1 MPAGESAIGA
11 VALAVPSSTGQI
23 PPVRVLLLLAL
34 VAATTGTPDG
44 LSPTA
49 PSSSSAVTR
58 DEPRLAQLASSAA
71 GIFLRLVNE
80 QLKGRI
86 DPRSVTFVAPAGVLL
101 EDAVLTGPGGK
112 PVARVKRALV
122 QLSVRALFSGD
133 ILISRIDIDEPRL
146 LLELEDGRLNL
157 LEALT
162 PRTPPDPNA
171 KGAEG
176 SFRIDDIHVTN
187 GGFRFNDGEN
197 VTLVFDD
204 IEGHASVDVNLGA
217 KNVVVDVKNVSVA
230 TGSVRLQ
237 PLDIPLR
244 GLSAERIRIVT
255 DAIEV
260 NNVRAT
266 ALGQPGGKSARLV
279 VNGGLDVS
287 GDGALRLTG
296 TVDADADAWPERLDS
311 LPFVTPS
318 IKGTVRVTGPFKAPV
333 VEVDAALGSTTIVGY
348 GVDSGVANVRIT
360 AKDVIIKEG
369 STLRTGKGTA
379 RVAGV
384 VTFPT
389 DAVADAI
396 LDLRTRITHLPLGVA
411 LGPAELDTPMRGTL
425 GGALHITGRAGKAT
439 EVLIAGD
446 VQGHGVQIYDLVLPG
461 TMAGD
466 VRLTATSDKVSIAR
480 ITLKE
485 AGDGTRVSI
494 SGVVDLKAE
503 TTALQFEATIANPST
518 LVTMLPADVKLS
530 RIEGTGTI
538 VGPFKTTIVDV
549 NARIPDGSAYGTPF
563 SAISAKVRASATEV
577 CIDGGTGRVA
587 DGVLTQPAPLVML
600 LGKSTTTFQRGT
612 FHVEKFDVGRIKT
625 PAGEPLPVTGIGTV
639 EADLRGTTDK
649 PRVGV
654 RVAGARVMVADEML
668 GDVTAALVVTKD
680 AVTFKSLTARSPLM
694 RASSDSLRIATDDL
708 RLSGTIAVVDLD
720 LAAVAAASSARLK
733 GRARGSVV
741 LSGLATRPTV
751 EGDLF
756 VRGLSLGG
764 VGFGDGPVTVGVQPD
779 LQGPTDSLAVTLA
792 AMTTW
797 QRGTWRARLSY
808 ALDRD
813 AVAAE
818 VVLLD
823 VDLSV
828 LDPWMTDVVVPLQGS
843 VNGVIALSG
852 PLARPSGSFKLRI
865 PELTATLDAA
875 QAASAAS
882 TSATTTSTT
891 TRTTTT
897 TTTTT
902 TGGGKSTAGGDSEPV
917 VLRSLGSVFL
927 GGNLDNGTLRGQVC
941 AFPDTAATGGE
952 DLESPCD
959 GPQRVWASTSGTL
972 NLRDI
977 AAHVLIDASIA
988 EPQLQELLPALASR
1002 DIAVGVRVRLA
1013 ASIDVPE
1020 TGDTVVALSSR
1031 LSELNLR
1038 VPGAPAIRLVSPVD
1052 LDYVGGRAVVGS
1064 ESARFV
1070 TAREGFDLVIAAG
1083 SSVGSEDVDIS
1094 IDGAVALAALK
1105 LFTDEIANAS
1115 GTAIAHLKATGRFD
1129 DGVLIEGIIEP
1140 QPGAQIMPRSLGQA
1154 VVFEA
1159 ARIALVPDRTDPRRL
1174 RVVFDAPC
1182 GDDRSELC
1190 PLRASIGNGRVQ
1202 LRGDVLAKTSREEN
1216 ETWID
1221 TFNLAASATGV
1232 EVKTS
1237 LGRVETSFDVSLTG
1251 NAPAPILKGRLDIS
1265 DGLFRKDFQVRN
1277 FILTQAP
1284 ERPSAPLWQTL
1295 APFGLG
1301 ELTFDVQAT
1310 MQNVR
1315 TKARIN
1321 AFSVDASVRGDLRLS
1336 RSIKFPGIDGAIEV
1350 ESGTVDFPRARFD
1363 ILELQVQFPTAAEGT
1378 IKPVLHLAARAELP
1392 PGSAGN
1398 SVEVPVDL
1406 TIDGSFEA
1414 MQLDL
1419 SASDPARLWTRSEL
1433 FAHILFGV
1441 VPTSESGASLVSTS
1455 VDVASRAALREL
1467 AAPVNREVESL
1478 VESGLGVDVNIDVV
1492 SGFQLQLGRRLVL
1505 EGPGLFSQALAT
1517 SDSTTSVATT
1527 GTSGTDALRVRLLF
1541 YDHLPLGRALSAEG
1555 RFGLVSDLR
1564 LSWRLYED

>member
-1 MPAGESAIGA
+1 M
-11 VALAVPSSTGQI
+11 VLAVLSSTGQI
-23 PPVRVLLLLAL
+23 HPVRVLLLLAL

-44 LSPTA
+44 LSPIA
-49 PSSSSAVTR
+49 PSLSSSAAPGQ
-58 DEPRLAQLASSAA
+58 EPRLAQLASSAA

-162 PRTPPDPNA
+162 PKKAPDPNA

-197 VTLVFDD
+197 LTLVFDG
-204 IEGHASVDVNLGA
+204 IGGHASVDVNLGA
-217 KNVVVDVKNVSVA
+217 KNVVVEVTNVSVA
-230 TGSVRLQ
+230 SGNVRLQ

-244 GLSAERIRIVT
+244 GLSAERVRIVT
-255 DAIEV
+255 DTID
-260 NNVRAT
+260 VRNLRGT

-296 TVDADADAWPERLDS
+296 SVDADADAWPERLDP
-311 LPFVTPS
+311 LPFVTPT

-333 VEVDAALGSTTIVGY
+333 VELDAALGATTIVGY
-348 GVDSGVANVRIT
+348 GVDGGVANVRIT
-360 AKDVIIKEG
+360 SKEVAIKDG
-369 STLRTGKGTA
+369 SVLRIGKGSA
-379 RVAGV
+379 RVSGV
-384 VTFPT
+384 VTLPT
-389 DAVADAI
+389 EAVADAV
-396 LDLRTRITHLPLGVA
+396 LDIRTRINDLPLGVV

-425 GGALHITGRAGKAT
+425 GGALHITGRAGKTT
-439 EVLIAGD
+439 EILVAGD
-446 VQGHGVQIYDLVLPG
+446 VDGHGLQLYDLVLPG
-461 TMAGD
+461 TLDGD

-480 ITLKE
+480 VSLKE
-485 AGDGTRVSI
+485 AGDGTRVSV

-503 TTALQFEATIANPST
+503 RTALQFEATIADPTT
-518 LVTMLPADVKLS
+518 LITVLPADVKLK
-530 RIEGTGTI
+530 RIEGSGTV
-538 VGPFKTTIVDV
+538 VGPFKTTVVEV
-549 NARIPDGSAYGTPF
+549 NARIPEGSAYGTPIT
-563 SAISAKVRASATEV
+563 AISARVRASAKEV
-577 CIDGGTGRVA
+577 RIDNGTGRVA
-587 DGVLTQPAPLVML
+587 DGLLTQPAPLVML
-600 LGKSTTTFQRGT
+600 LGKSTTTFQGGT
-612 FHVEKFDVGRIKT
+612 FQVEKFDVGTIKT
-625 PAGEPLPVTGIGTV
+625 PAGQPLPITGTGTV
-639 EADLRGTTDK
+639 EAELRGTTDK

-654 RVAGARVMVADEML
+654 RLAGANVVVSGENL
-668 GDVTAALVVTKD
+668 GELTAALVVTKD
-680 AVTFKSLTARSPLM
+680 AVTFKSLATRSPLM
-694 RASSDSLRIATDDL
+694 KASSDTLRIATDDL
-708 RLSGTIAVVDLD
+708 RLSGSIAVVDLD
-720 LAAVAAASSARLK
+720 LAAVAAASSARLTGK
-733 GRARGSVV
+733 ARGSVF
-741 LSGLATRPTV
+741 LSGVATRPTIQ
-751 EGDLF
+751 GDLF

-764 VGFGDGPVTVGVQPD
+764 VGFGDGPVVVGVVPD
-779 LQGPTDSLAVTLA
+779 LLGPKDSLAVTLA
-792 AMTTW
+792 ATTQW
-797 QRGTWRARLSY
+797 QRGSWQARLSY
-808 ALDRD
+808 AIDRD
-813 AVAAE
+813 AVAAD

-823 VDLSV
+823 VDLSI
-828 LDPWMTDVVVPLQGS
+828 LEPWMTDVVVPLEGT
-843 VNGVIALSG
+843 VNGAITLNG
-852 PLARPSGSFKLRI
+852 PLARPTGTFKLRI
-865 PELTATLDAA
+865 PELTATLSQD
-875 QAASAAS
+875 QVG
-882 TSATTTSTT
+882 ATTLTSSSKTS
-891 TRTTTT
+891 TTTT
-897 TTTTT
+897 TT
-902 TGGGKSTAGGDSEPV
+902 SATAGGSGPGAGNEQALR
-917 VLRSLGSVFL
+917 LRSLGSVFL
-927 GGNLDNGTLRGQVC
+927 GGNLDNGRLTGHLC
-941 AFPDTAATGGE
+941 AFPDAAATVGDE
-952 DLESPCD
+952 LESPCD
-959 GPQRVWASTSGTL
+959 MPQRVWASTSGTV
-972 NLRDI
+972 NLRDV
-977 AAHVLIDASIA
+977 AAHLLIDASIA

-1002 DIAVGVRVRLA
+1002 DIAVGARVRLA
-1013 ASIDVPE
+1013 TSIDVPDN
-1020 TGDTVVALSSR
+1020 GDTVVALSSR
-1031 LSELNLR
+1031 LEELNVR

-1052 LDYVGGRAVVGS
+1052 LDYVGGRAVIGA
-1064 ESARFV
+1064 EAARFV
-1070 TAREGFDLVIAAG
+1070 TAKEGFDLVIAAG
-1083 SSVGSEDVDIS
+1083 SSVGSDDVDVS
-1094 IDGAVALAALK
+1094 VDGAVALAALK

-1115 GTAIAHLKATGRFD
+1115 GTAIAHVKATGRFD
-1129 DGVLIEGIIEP
+1129 DGVLIEGVIEP
-1140 QPGAQIMPRSLGQA
+1140 QPGAQVMPRSLGQA
-1154 VVFEA
+1154 VVFES
-1159 ARIALVPDRTDPRRL
+1159 ARIALGPDSNDPRRL

-1182 GDDRSELC
+1182 GDDRTELC
-1190 PLRASIGNGRVQ
+1190 PLRASIGSGRVQ
-1202 LRGDVLAKTSREEN
+1202 LRGDVLAKTSRSDN

-1221 TFNLAASATGV
+1221 TFNLAASATAV
-1232 EVKTS
+1232 EIRTS

-1251 NAPAPILKGRLDIS
+1251 AAPAPVLKGRLDVS

-1284 ERPSAPLWQTL
+1284 ERPTAPLWQTL
-1295 APFGLG
+1295 TPYGLG

-1315 TKARIN
+1315 AKARIN

-1336 RSIKFPGIDGAIEV
+1336 RSLKFPGIDGAIEV

-1378 IKPVLHLAARAELP
+1378 IKPVLHLSARAELP

-1406 TIDGSFEA
+1406 TIDGGFDA

-1433 FAHILFGV
+1433 FAYILFGV

-1517 SDSTTSVATT
+1517 SDSTTSAATT

>member
-1 MPAGESAIGA
+1 M
-11 VALAVPSSTGQI
+11 TG
-23 PPVRVLLLLAL
+23 
-34 VAATTGTPDG
+34 G
-44 LSPTA
+44 
-49 PSSSSAVTR
+49 
-58 DEPRLAQLASSAA
+58 EPRLAQLASSAA

-122 QLSVRALFSGD
+122 QLSIRALFSGD

-162 PRTPPDPNA
+162 PRKAPDPNA
-171 KGAEG
+171 KDAQG

-197 VTLVFDD
+197 ITLVFDG
-204 IEGHASVDVNLGA
+204 IGGHASVDVNLGA
-217 KNVVVDVKNVSVA
+217 KNVVVDVSNVSVA
-230 TGSVRLQ
+230 SGNVRLQ

-260 NNVRAT
+260 RNVRAT

-296 TVDADADAWPERLDS
+296 TVDADADAWPERLDP
-311 LPFVTPS
+311 LPFVTPT

-333 VEVDAALGSTTIVGY
+333 VEVDAALGPTTIVGY

-360 AKDVIIKEG
+360 ASEVAIKDG
-369 STLRTGKGTA
+369 SALRIGKGVA
-379 RVAGV
+379 RVAGL
-384 VTFPT
+384 VTLPT
-389 DAVADAI
+389 AAVADAI
-396 LDLRTRITHLPLGVA
+396 LDLRTRITDLPLGVV

-425 GGALHITGRAGKAT
+425 GGALHITGRAGKTT

-446 VQGHGVQIYDLVLPG
+446 VQGQGLQIYDLVLPG
-461 TMAGD
+461 TLDGD
-466 VRLTATSDKVSIAR
+466 VRVTATEDKVSIAR
-480 ITLKE
+480 VALKE
-485 AGDGTRVSI
+485 AGDGTRVSV

-503 TTALQFEATIANPST
+503 RTALQFEATIADPTT
-518 LVTMLPADVKLS
+518 LITVLPPEVKLK
-530 RIEGTGTI
+530 RIEGSGTV
-538 VGPFKTTIVDV
+538 VGPFKTTVVEV
-549 NARIPDGSAYGTPF
+549 NARIPEGSAYGTPF
-563 SAISAKVRASATEV
+563 SAISARVRASAKEV
-577 CIDGGTGRVA
+577 RIDSGTGRVA
-587 DGVLTQPAPLVML
+587 DGLLTQPAPLVMV
-600 LGKSTTTFQRGT
+600 LGKSTTAFQGGT
-612 FHVEKFDVGRIKT
+612 FHVEKFDVGKIRT
-625 PAGEPLPVTGIGTV
+625 PGGDPLPITGTGTV
-639 EADLRGTTDK
+639 EAELRGTTEK

-654 RVAGARVMVADEML
+654 RLAGARVVVSGEPL
-668 GDVTAALVVTKD
+668 GDLTAALVVTKD
-680 AVTFKSLTARSPLM
+680 AVTFKSLDTRSPMM
-694 RASSDSLRIATDDL
+694 RASSTTLRIATDDL
-708 RLSGTIAVVDLD
+708 RLSGSIAVVDLD
-720 LAAVAAASSARLK
+720 LAAVVAASSARLTGK
-733 GRARGSVV
+733 ARGSVS
-741 LSGLATRPTV
+741 LSGVATRPTIQ
-751 EGDLF
+751 GDLF

-764 VGFGDGPVTVGVQPD
+764 VGFGDGPVVVGVVPD
-779 LQGPTDSLAVTLA
+779 LLGPKDSLAVTLA
-792 AMTTW
+792 LTTQW
-797 QRGTWRARLSY
+797 QRGSWQARLSY
-808 ALDRD
+808 AIDRD
-813 AVAAE
+813 AVAAD

-823 VDLSV
+823 VDLSI
-828 LDPWMTDVVVPLQGS
+828 LEPWMTDVVVPLEGT
-843 VNGVIALSG
+843 VNGAITLSG
-852 PLARPSGSFKLRI
+852 PLARPTGTFKLRI
-865 PELTATLDAA
+865 PELTASLTQD
-875 QAASAAS
+875 QVG
-882 TSATTTSTT
+882 STT
-891 TRTTTT
+891 VTSSSKTSTTTT
-897 TTTTT
+897 TTT
-902 TGGGKSTAGGDSEPV
+902 SATAGGNGPGGANEQAV
-917 VLRSLGSVFL
+917 RLRSLGSVFL
-927 GGNLDNGTLRGQVC
+927 GGDLDDGKLTGHLC
-941 AFPDTAATGGE
+941 AFPDAAASVGDE
-952 DLESPCD
+952 LESPCD
-959 GPQRVWASTSGTL
+959 MPQRVWASTSGTV
-972 NLRDI
+972 NLRDV
-977 AAHVLIDASIA
+977 AAHLLIDASIA

-1002 DIAVGVRVRLA
+1002 DIAVGARVRLA

-1031 LSELNLR
+1031 VEELNVR
-1038 VPGAPAIRLVSPVD
+1038 VPGAPAIRLVSAVD
-1052 LDYVGGRAVVGS
+1052 LDYVGGRAVIGA
-1064 ESARFV
+1064 EAARFV
-1070 TAREGFDLVIAAG
+1070 TAKEGFDLVIAAG
-1083 SSVGSEDVDIS
+1083 SSVGSEDLDVS

-1115 GTAIAHLKATGRFD
+1115 GTAIAHVKATGRFD
-1129 DGVLIEGIIEP
+1129 DGVLIEGVIEP
-1140 QPGAQIMPRSLGQA
+1140 QPGAQVMPRSLGQP

-1159 ARIALVPDRTDPRRL
+1159 ARIALGPDRDDPRRL

-1182 GDDRSELC
+1182 GDDRTELC
-1190 PLRASIGNGRVQ
+1190 PLRASIGSGRVQ
-1202 LRGDVLAKTSREEN
+1202 LRGDVLAKTSRADN

-1221 TFNLAASATGV
+1221 TFNLAASATAV
-1232 EVKTS
+1232 EVRTS
-1237 LGRVETSFDVSLTG
+1237 LGRVETSFDVSLIG
-1251 NAPAPILKGRLDIS
+1251 AAPAPVLKGRLDVS

-1284 ERPSAPLWQTL
+1284 ERPTAPLWQTL
-1295 APFGLG
+1295 TPYGLG

-1336 RSIKFPGIDGAIEV
+1336 RSLKFPGIDGAIEV

-1378 IKPVLHLAARAELP
+1378 IKPVLHLSARAELP

-1406 TIDGSFEA
+1406 TIDGGFDA

-1433 FAHILFGV
+1433 FAYILFGV

-1517 SDSTTSVATT
+1517 TDSTTSAATT